1 MEFMNRMEK
10 LECNLSVL
18 GVSGIEDCLQNDVR
32 ETIQVTISLSWNDNT
47 IHLVSLY
54 HDSFSMPVE
63 LSNG

>member
-1 MEFMNRMEK
+1 MEFTNRMEK

>member
-1 MEFMNRMEK
+1 MNRMEK